1 MDTSFSH
8 NNKSSDD
15 NDDYSF
21 SSSGDEEIIYQKETP
36 IENTTT
42 TSSTFSMIPFHLF
55 LIFDQSLYWMLNMML
70 LQISQKVLGLVLY
83 DVNDSSNKQY
93 LRSQYLK
100 NSNGTITFKSLCEGF
115 YEVRY
120 FPSNKSNTHN
130 VAAGSINNGKLI
142 NITHNIQ
149 DNILTITHDSNN
161 TCFFEIYKEIPTNG
175 DILMQFTG
183 ITAQTN
189 KTKQV
194 SVDVSKLSGSYSI
207 VAKENKNYVYVFGL
221 KPWKYISRGQKHFS
235 L

>member
-42 TSSTFSMIPFHLF
+42 TSSTFFDDSISLIPHFR
-55 LIFDQSLYWMLNMML
+55 SK
-70 LQISQKVLGLVLY
+70 SVLDVEYDVTTNFSKSAWIGLY

-120 FPSNKSNTHN
+120 FPSNKSITHN

-183 ITAQTN
+183 ITAQAN

-207 VAKENKNYVYVFGL
+207 VAKENKNYVYMFGL